1 MSKKMKNSWFAI
13 ALCLGVVSVSGFA
26 QVANRRTPEPSR
38 PAPSAAKPAEPPSYM
53 IQPNDV
59 LQIFVWKDPTVSR
72 DKVLV
77 RPDGRISL
85 PLVQDLKAAGLTPM
99 QLKESLEQRLAE
111 FINLPNVTVI
121 VDSIQSYEIYVMGK
135 VAGPGPQR
143 SATPLNIMQAIA
155 AAGGFGEFADKGGIV
170 IFRGDERI
178 RFNYEDFEKGRNY
191 GQNIVLLSGDVVNV
205 P

>member
-1 MSKKMKNSWFAI
+1 
-13 ALCLGVVSVSGFA
+13 
-26 QVANRRTPEPSR
+26 
-38 PAPSAAKPAEPPSYM
+38 M